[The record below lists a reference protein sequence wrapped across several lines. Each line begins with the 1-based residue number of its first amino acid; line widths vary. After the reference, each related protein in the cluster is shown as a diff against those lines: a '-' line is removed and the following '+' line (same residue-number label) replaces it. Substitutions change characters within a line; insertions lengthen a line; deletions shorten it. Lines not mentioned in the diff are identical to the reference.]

1 MNRLKTAVALLLIA
15 GCASFNAYE
24 KGRSAEKV
32 KNWDE
37 AVIQY
42 TKALDIDPDNMR
54 YRINL
59 QRAKLEASRNH
70 FEKGKTLRAASLSAK
85 GEPQLRLLQ
94 LAASE
99 LEVAVKLDPTN
110 QYAAV
115 EYGKSVAMINEIQR
129 ARVENVSI
137 DELKRRADK
146 NNITKSQPPALEPTS
161 NQPITLTFPRETP
174 VKDIY
179 RALGNAFGINI
190 LFDQAVKDDRITIEL
205 RDVTAQQPLERVI
218 QAPTHFYNLPP
229 AQTTLTLPHT

>member
-70 FEKGKTLRAASLSAK
+70 FEKGKR
-85 GEPQLRLLQ
+85 
-94 LAASE
+94 
-99 LEVAVKLDPTN
+99 
-110 QYAAV
+110 
-115 EYGKSVAMINEIQR
+115 
-129 ARVENVSI
+129 
-137 DELKRRADK
+137 RRA
-146 NNITKSQPPALEPTS
+146 NHSCGFCSSRLPSSRSPSSSILQISTPPSSMEKPS
-161 NQPITLTFPRETP
+161 R
-174 VKDIY
+174 
-179 RALGNAFGINI
+179 
-190 LFDQAVKDDRITIEL
+190 
-205 RDVTAQQPLERVI
+205 
-218 QAPTHFYNLPP
+218 
-229 AQTTLTLPHT
+229 